1 MSRENQPENAVVVYE
16 PQPETPPLK
25 QDGYWGRV
33 ATRFLLLKRI
43 FVIALILFAVFF
55 ILCFS
60 RAFTYDSLFSFVK
73 DLQSVG
79 DFIPSDYQTV
89 SATYREGAE
98 IALSYRGSIAFVNT
112 KGIEI
117 YSPDGGR
124 LLDIEEEFAS
134 PRAMASRKYL
144 LVYDHGGSKLTVTN
158 AYAELFDEEFRNM
171 PRYNSKG
178 EEIGRIDLQILGASL
193 ADSGHFAVIT
203 TSNRAN
209 QLSLVWLYDNNF
221 NLIQCFGRGSATL
234 GVALSPNGSRVAI
247 LGADAQGGEPL
258 AKVDIFSLGT
268 TEPDE
273 SIALQGEVPLSIS
286 FVTNQSIALLTNETL
301 YFLSNRLEIRESVLL
316 QGRAIVGFVAN
327 GDGVALALEEN
338 ALTAT
343 KRLMTFT
350 ADGKGLLNTSFAGE
364 IGAMSLY
371 DRTLFL
377 LSDRDVVR
385 FADGKNEAERLEIP
399 TGAYS
404 IFAVSARGV
413 RVVYPAKAD
422 YLKFD

>member
-25 QDGYWGRV
+25 QEGYWGRV
-33 ATRFLLLKRI
+33 SARFLLLKRI

-60 RAFTYDSLFSFVK
+60 RAFTSDSLFSFFK

-124 LLDIEEEFAS
+124 LLDVEEDFAT
-134 PRAMASRKYL
+134 PRALTSRKYL

-158 AYAELFDEEFRNM
+158 AYAELFSESFQNM

-178 EEIGRIDLQILGASL
+178 EEIGEVDLQILGASL

-234 GVALSPNGSRVAI
+234 GVTLSPNGSRVAI
-247 LGADAQGGEPL
+247 LGADAQSGEPL
-258 AKVDIFSLGT
+258 AKVDIFSFGAT
-268 TEPDE
+268 KPDE
-273 SIALQGEVPLSIS
+273 SLALQGEVPLSIS
-286 FVTNQSIALLTNETL
+286 FVTNQSIALLTNKTL
-301 YFLSNRLEIRESVLL
+301 YFLNNRLEIKESVSLE
-316 QGRAIVGFVAN
+316 GRAIVGFAAN
-327 GDGVALALEEN
+327 GEGVALALEEN

-343 KRLMTFT
+343 KRLMSFT
-350 ADGKGLLNTSFAGE
+350 TDGKELLNTAFVGE

-377 LSDRDVVR
+377 LSDRSVIR
-385 FADGKNEAERLEIP
+385 FVGDSDEAERLEIP
-399 TGAYS
+399 AGAYD

>member
-1 MSRENQPENAVVVYE
+1 MLTVNPKIKAVLDPEFVPAVLWNREFQKLAANDPN
-16 PQPETPPLK
+16 K
-25 QDGYWGRV
+25 ID
-33 ATRFLLLKRI
+33 I
-43 FVIALILFAVFF
+43 VIALK
-55 ILCFS
+55 
-60 RAFTYDSLFSFVK
+60 RPN
-73 DLQSVG
+73 G
-79 DFIPSDYQTV
+79 TV
-89 SATYREGAE
+89 STFKTAILPYTEANKALNLKYVERIIKFMLWMKGGYEVV
-98 IALSYRGSIAFVNT
+98 IANCPALADDIR
-112 KGIEI
+112 KI

-124 LLDIEEEFAS
+124 LLDIEEEFAT
-134 PRAMASRKYL
+134 PRALTSRKYL

-158 AYAELFDEEFRNM
+158 AYAELFSESFQNM

-178 EEIGRIDLQILGASL
+178 EEIGEVDLQILGASL

-221 NLIQCFGRGSATL
+221 NLIQCFGRGSDTL

-247 LGADAQGGEPL
+247 LGADAQSGEPL
-258 AKVDIFSLGT
+258 TKVDVFSLGAT
-268 TEPDE
+268 KPDE
-273 SIALQGEVPLSIS
+273 SLALQGEVPLSIS
-286 FVTNQSIALLTNETL
+286 FVTNQSIALLTNKTL
-301 YFLSNRLEIRESVLL
+301 YFLNNRLEIKESVSLE
-316 QGRAIVGFVAN
+316 GRAIVGFAAN
-327 GDGVALALEEN
+327 GEGVALALEEN

-343 KRLMTFT
+343 KRLMSFT
-350 ADGKGLLNTSFAGE
+350 TDGKELLNTAFVGE

-377 LSDRDVVR
+377 LSDRSVVR
-385 FADGKNEAERLEIP
+385 FVGDSDEAERLEISA
-399 TGAYS
+399 GAYD